1 MIPATSSRSRASS
14 IGSSLQ
20 RSTSTRDGS
29 SRWAAGSWAKIAEA
43 FPEAFVLD
51 VTATPER
58 LEGRGLAMR
67 STRWWSGPASPISS
81 IWDSWRVRPPMRANR
96 QIFSGVS
103 IGNGNYDVAQIA
115 AISPAPPSWV
125 TRSSIAPQKWVPRSI
140 VGATE
145 IRQEPGH
152 PGQMVAWRGAANLL
166 RGAAPRGVRP
176 SPAEPRFY
184 CRAWSIQGQ
193 NEPCRCGCDLKR
205 LKR

>member
-14 IGSSLQ
+14 LGSSLRQ
-20 RSTSTRDGS
+20 STSTRDGS

-115 AISPAPPSWV
+115 AIMSRSAIVGDAVEHRSAKVGTKKYCWRHTDPPGAWPSRADGRLARYGKLATRCRAPRCP
-125 TRSSIAPQKWVPRSI
+125 SIAGGTAVLLPSMVYSRS
-140 VGATE
+140 E
-145 IRQEPGH
+145 
-152 PGQMVAWRGAANLL
+152 
-166 RGAAPRGVRP
+166 
-176 SPAEPRFY
+176 
-184 CRAWSIQGQ
+184 
-193 NEPCRCGCDLKR
+193 
-205 LKR
+205 

>member
-1 MIPATSSRSRASS
+1 MVLRVGPPGHGRRSPRRSRKPSS
-14 IGSSLQ
+14 WMSQ
-20 RSTSTRDGS
+20 RHPKDSKVAALRCVQRDG
-29 SRWAAGSWAKIAEA
+29 
-43 FPEAFVLD
+43 
-51 VTATPER
+51 
-58 LEGRGLAMR
+58 GR
-67 STRWWSGPASPISS
+67 GPASPISS

-184 CRAWSIQGQ
+184 SRAWSIQGQ